1 MIQITSYNFTGTGRM
16 PERCAGIVKAVPIH
30 HKYPADLATIQT
42 KNELSCPFI
51 LQILPKPIDFIR
63 VHCATE
69 ESLSHDEVQ
78 FWWTVRH

>member
-1 MIQITSYNFTGTGRM
+1 MIQSTSYNFTGTGRM
-16 PERCAGIVKAVPIH
+16 PDRCAGIVKAVPIH
-30 HKYPADLATIQT
+30 HKNPADLATIQA
-42 KNELSCPFI
+42 KNELSSVFHTSD
-51 LQILPKPIDFIR
+51 PKPIDCIR